1 MCRGCSESVEAEG
14 IHVGTYLM
22 AHRRTNTWAAKIRRT
37 LTSVL
42 PVAKNRRGQCIHC
55 GACCRLPNVCPF
67 LKTDSDGKGYC
78 GVYRFRPL
86 NCRKYPRTDSEHITK
101 DTCGFRFD

>member
-1 MCRGCSESVEAEG
+1 
-14 IHVGTYLM
+14 M
-22 AHRRTNTWAAKIRRT
+22 AHRRRNTWTAKIRRT

-67 LKTDSDGKGYC
+67 LKTNDAGKSYC
-78 GVYRFRPL
+78 GIYRLRPL